1 MGVHRITSRT
11 KYVYPIEDTM
21 GCIFSTNISPTTY
34 AQLIGYDDK
43 LAYFVTTE
51 NDQWPKYNACKGQEF
66 WIPLSLAVCMK
77 PVKLSC
83 KLNK

>member
-1 MGVHRITSRT
+1 MGRHKITPRIESI
-11 KYVYPIEDTM
+11 YPLEDTM
-21 GCIFSTNISPTTY
+21 GCVFTTNLSPTTY

-51 NDQWPKYNACKGQEF
+51 NEQWPKYNACEGQDF
-66 WIPLSLAVCMK
+66 WIPLGMAVCMK
-77 PVKLSC
+77 PIELSC